1 MRGTEHRH
9 RRRREER
16 KRCIKKEF
24 YIVMRI
30 EDE

>member
-1 MRGTEHRH
+1 MVLNTDTDVG
-9 RRRREER
+9 EER
-16 KRCIKKEF
+16 ERCIKKEF